1 MTAQSPALQ
10 PATPPLFV
18 SILNTEYFEIES
30 AIVGARFAVWVTTP
44 PGYGADPNRAYPAIY
59 MPDGNLAT
67 ALTAPINFLEDMI
80 EPKLPY
86 VQVSIGYT
94 MNDMASIMILRNRDL
109 LPPGEPINPA
119 TDIMIDQF
127 VASGGMTAE
136 QGAFMK
142 SSLRN
147 TRADAFLQ
155 FLTEELHPQIATKY
169 KIDESACGLF
179 GFSLGGLFATY
190 VALKRHPLFTRIGAG
205 SPGMLT
211 AQSAIFQMLE
221 DEIKAGADH
230 SGRYFHMT
238 ANELEITKPGY
249 FQIIGGNF
257 ARFVSTL
264 GANPLKGLQFTSHVI
279 PYETHSTGPTPA
291 FSSFLR
297 TLYSAK

>member
-1 MTAQSPALQ
+1 MSAQPPVLQ
-10 PATPPLFV
+10 PGNPPLFV

-44 PGYGADPNRAYPAIY
+44 PGYGADPNRSYPAIY

-67 ALTAPINFLEDMI
+67 ALTAPINFMEDLI

-86 VQVSIGYT
+86 VQVSVGYT

-109 LPPGEPINPA
+109 LPPGEPIHPA
-119 TDIMIDQF
+119 TDALIDQF
-127 VASGGMTAE
+127 VATGGMTAD

-147 TRADAFLQ
+147 THADAFLK
-155 FLTEELHPQIATKY
+155 FLTDELHPQISAKY

-179 GFSLGGLFATY
+179 GFSLGGLFAAY
-190 VALKRHPLFTRIGAG
+190 AALKRPSLFTRIGAG

-211 AQSAIFQMLE
+211 AQSAIFQILE
-221 DEIKAGADH
+221 QEVQAGADH
-230 SGRYFHMT
+230 SGRFLHIT

-249 FQIIGGNF
+249 YQIIGTNF
-257 ARFVSTL
+257 ARFINML
-264 GANPLKGLQFTSHVI
+264 GAAPLKGLQFTSHVI
-279 PYETHSTGPTPA
+279 PYETHSTGPTAA

-297 TLYSAK
+297 TLYAAK